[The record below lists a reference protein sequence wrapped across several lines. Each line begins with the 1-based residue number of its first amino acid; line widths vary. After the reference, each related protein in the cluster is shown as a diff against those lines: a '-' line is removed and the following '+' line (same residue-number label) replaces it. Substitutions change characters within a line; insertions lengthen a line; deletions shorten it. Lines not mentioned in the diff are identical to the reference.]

1 VFSGITIHLDGSSTN
16 LQNIYRLRISTC
28 TTPSVDYLATE
39 KEKDLTNT
47 SHTNLPG
54 TKGTR
59 AIKTHY
65 TEEEEEEEEICDNN
79 QIFACNHICR
89 ERVQLST
96 QLLRVNREIYSE
108 AALIPY
114 ATNAFVFSAGFTFRF
129 RGAFEQQFTDAQR
142 RAIRTTVVPA
152 AFTGQLMMVSGVVP
166 KVKHIWLTG
175 PAPEREGEGEDEDSD
190 SDSDIMKRV
199 ESILS
204 RE

>member
-1 VFSGITIHLDGSSTN
+1 MFSGITIHLDGSSTN

-28 TTPSVDYLATE
+28 TTPSADYLATE
-39 KEKDLTNT
+39 KEKDLTGT
-47 SHTNLPG
+47 SHANLPG

-59 AIKTHY
+59 SIKTHY
-65 TEEEEEEEEICDNN
+65 TEEEEICDSN
-79 QIFACNHICR
+79 QIFACSHYCR
-89 ERVQLST
+89 QSVQLST

-175 PAPEREGEGEDEDSD
+175 PAPEREGEGEDEDWD
-190 SDSDIMKRV
+190 SDSEIMKRV